1 MRFKSS
7 SKATL
12 LICAALALGGCATQ
26 AELDTF
32 SDPARGFAEVHEQTH
47 VAANKTSVWVQSREQ
62 ADAVAARVHQLI
74 HKKTIDADT
83 AVQVA
88 LLSNKGLQAAYAD
101 IGLSAA
107 DVWQEA
113 LPSNPKLTV
122 MFSQIGVARTI
133 ESLITANIA
142 RAMTHDMRVG
152 VAEAKLRKAQL
163 QAIEAT
169 LRLAHETRVA
179 WINAVSAWERA
190 GHVKQAIAA
199 TDAGSEL
206 AMQLGRTGALPKAAQ
221 AREHV
226 NYAELTAQLASARLE
241 AREAKQVLIRKMGV
255 WGRETD
261 FSVPNALPPLPRSIR
276 HKPGIV
282 AEALRNRID
291 LMIAKADLEIVAR
304 SHGLTKATRYVS
316 DLDLSGGAEIERGE
330 DGGNEVSGVIEFDL
344 VIPIFDSG
352 QARLRKAELAYM
364 KAANLVAERA
374 VLIRSEATAAYEDYR
389 GRYDIA
395 RHHLD
400 AVAPLRKVLEEQALL
415 NNNGMITSTFELL
428 QDVRAK
434 VNSDLQSDLAKRDF
448 WLAEAGLK
456 SVVYGGGEGVAGGS
470 GGMAVLADAGGGP
483 GH

>member
-1 MRFKSS
+1 MSRSFFKNLAVASS
-7 SKATL
+7 GL
-12 LICAALALGGCATQ
+12 FLAGCATQ
-26 AELDTF
+26 AEIDAF
-32 SDPARGFAEVHEQTH
+32 SDPTRGFAEVHERTH
-47 VAANKTSVWVQSREQ
+47 ETVNKDSVWIQSHQKAE
-62 ADAVAARVHQLI
+62 ATASRVHLLI
-74 HKKTIDADT
+74 QKKTIDAET

-88 LLSNKGLQAAYAD
+88 LLNNKGLQAAYAE
-101 IGLSAA
+101 IGISAA

-113 LPSNPKLTV
+113 LPANPKLTA
-122 MFSQIGVARTI
+122 MFSQIGIARTV

-142 RAMTHDMRVG
+142 RAMSYKGRIG

-169 LRLAHETRVA
+169 LRVANETRVA
-179 WINAVSAWERA
+179 WINSVSAWERA

-199 TDAGSEL
+199 ADAGSEL
-206 AMQLGRTGALPKAAQ
+206 AMQLGRTGAIAKDAQ

-241 AREAKQVLIRKMGV
+241 ARDAKQTLIRKMGV
-255 WGRETD
+255 WGKETE
-261 FSVPNALPPLPRSIR
+261 FSVPNKLPSLPRRINA
-276 HKPGIV
+276 KPRII

-291 LMIAKADLEIVAR
+291 LMIAVADLEIVAR
-304 SHGLTKATRYVS
+304 SHGLTQATRYVS
-316 DLDLSGGAEIERGE
+316 DLDLSGGVEIERNE
-330 DGGNEVSGVIEFDL
+330 NGGNDVSGVIEFDF

-364 KAANLVAERA
+364 RAANMVAQRA
-374 VLIRSEATAAYEDYR
+374 AEIRSEAQSAHEAYR

-400 AVAPLRKVLEEQALL
+400 AVAPLRKVLQEQALL
-415 NNNGMITSTFELL
+415 SNNGMITNTFELL
-428 QDVRAK
+428 ADVRAK
-434 VNSDLQSDLAKRDF
+434 VNSDLQADNAKRDF

-456 SVVYGGGEGVAGGS
+456 SAVYGGGGAGSGG
-470 GGMAVLADAGGGP
+470 GGMAVLADAGGG

>member
-1 MRFKSS
+1 MSITLFKNLIFASS
-7 SKATL
+7 GL
-12 LICAALALGGCATQ
+12 VLAGCATQ
-26 AELDTF
+26 AEIAEF
-32 SDPARGFAEVHEQTH
+32 SDPSRGFAEVRDTTRDTT
-47 VAANKTSVWVQSREQ
+47 NKDSVWIQSHQE
-62 ADAVAARVHQLI
+62 AEAAATRVHKLI
-74 HKKTIDADT
+74 HGKTINAET
-83 AVQVA
+83 AVQAA
-88 LLSNKGLQAAYAD
+88 LLSNKGLQAAYAE
-101 IGLSAA
+101 IGVSAA

-113 LPSNPKLTV
+113 LPANPKLTV

-142 RAMTHDMRVG
+142 RAISYKARLS
-152 VAEAKLRKAQL
+152 VAEAKLRKSQL

-169 LRLAHETRVA
+169 LRVANETRVA
-179 WINAVSAWERA
+179 WINSVSAWERA

-199 TDAGSEL
+199 ADAGSEL
-206 AMQLGRTGALPKAAQ
+206 AKQLGETGAIPKAAQ

-241 AREAKQVLIRKMGV
+241 AREAKQVLIRKIGV
-255 WGRETD
+255 WGKETK
-261 FSVPNALPPLPRSIR
+261 FSVPNRLPSLPRTITRKRSIA
-276 HKPGIV
+276 

-291 LMIAKADLEIVAR
+291 LTIAMADLEIVAR
-304 SHGLTKATRYVS
+304 TYGLTKATRYVS
-316 DLDLSGGAEIERGE
+316 DLDLSGGVEIERGE
-330 DGGNEVSGVIEFDL
+330 DGGDEVSGVIEFDF

-364 KAANLVAERA
+364 RAANLVAQRA
-374 VLIRSEATAAYEDYR
+374 VEIRSEARAAYEAYR

-400 AVAPLRKVLEEQALL
+400 AVAPLRKVLQEQALL

-434 VNSDLQSDLAKRDF
+434 VNSDLQADNAKRDF

-456 SVVYGGGEGVAGGS
+456 SVIYGGGGTGGGG
-470 GGMAVLADAGGGP
+470 GGMAVLADAGGGD
-483 GH
+483 H